1 MVQSK
6 PQNQREWLLKLGNE
20 KLNIILE
27 DPSSRDEWVSAIR
40 GAIKSKSQ
48 SSSDGLNN
56 EFVKSVTIRTCRTNR
71 LKHILAQYPKQWYH
85 RTFINQLKIQRRMI
99 LVLLL
104 ILKKSIKFPKILIR
118 KC

>member
-48 SSSDGLNN
+48 SSPDGLNN
-56 EFVKSVTIRTCRTNR
+56 EFVLSQWRFV
-71 LKHILAQYPKQWYH
+71 LAEPTGWNISSPS
-85 RTFINQLKIQRRMI
+85 TPSSDII
-99 LVLLL
+99 VL
-104 ILKKSIKFPKILIR
+104 SSTS
-118 KC
+118 